1 MCGREPL
8 EVETTNGQEDGEEEG
23 ETQAIRDR
31 ASNWHEA
38 AILIR
43 KKVGKTNVITD
54 LHRVPDTR
62 EGEVTW
68 EYKAK
73 TRAKRIGK

>member
-1 MCGREPL
+1 MAKKTGKRKVRE
-8 EVETTNGQEDGEEEG
+8 EA
-23 ETQAIRDR
+23 ETQSIRVR
-31 ASNWHEA
+31 ASNWDEA

-54 LHRVPDTR
+54 LHRVPKTR

>member
-1 MCGREPL
+1 MVKKRGKRKEGD
-8 EVETTNGQEDGEEEG
+8 EV
-23 ETQAIRDR
+23 ETQAIRVR
-31 ASNWHEA
+31 ASNWDGA

-54 LHRVPDTR
+54 LHRVPETR

-73 TRAKRIGK
+73 TRKRGGK

>member
-1 MCGREPL
+1 MAKKTGKRKEGDDV
-8 EVETTNGQEDGEEEG
+8 EVKP
-23 ETQAIRDR
+23 IRVR
-31 ASNWHEA
+31 ASTWDKA
-38 AILIR
+38 AELIR

-54 LHRVPDTR
+54 LHRVPKTR

>member
-1 MCGREPL
+1 MAKKKGKRK
-8 EVETTNGQEDGEEEG
+8 VG
-23 ETQAIRDR
+23 ETQSIRVR
-31 ASNWHEA
+31 AANWDEA

-54 LHRVPDTR
+54 LHRVPKTR

-68 EYKAK
+68 EYEAKTKAK
-73 TRAKRIGK
+73 RVGK

>member
-1 MCGREPL
+1 MAKKKGKK
-8 EVETTNGQEDGEEEG
+8 EG
-23 ETQAIRDR
+23 ETQAIRVR
-31 ASNWHEA
+31 ASNWDEA

>member
-1 MCGREPL
+1 MAKKTGKRKVGDEA
-8 EVETTNGQEDGEEEG
+8 
-23 ETQAIRDR
+23 ETQAIRVR
-31 ASNWHEA
+31 ANTWDGA
-38 AILIR
+38 AELIR

-54 LHRVPDTR
+54 LHRVPKTR

-73 TRAKRIGK
+73 TRKRGGK

>member
-1 MCGREPL
+1 M
-8 EVETTNGQEDGEEEG
+8 
-23 ETQAIRDR
+23 
-31 ASNWHEA
+31 
-38 AILIR
+38 LIR

-54 LHRVPDTR
+54 LHRVPETR
-62 EGEVTW
+62 MGEITW

>member
-1 MCGREPL
+1 MAKKTGRKK
-8 EVETTNGQEDGEEEG
+8 VGDEG
-23 ETQAIRDR
+23 EPKPIRVR
-31 ASNWHEA
+31 ANNWDGA
-38 AILIR
+38 AKLIR
-43 KKVGKTNVITD
+43 GKVGKTNVITD
-54 LHRVPDTR
+54 LKRVPKTR

>member
-1 MCGREPL
+1 MTSKKGKRK
-8 EVETTNGQEDGEEEG
+8 EG
-23 ETQAIRDR
+23 DEAETQSIRVR
-31 ASNWHEA
+31 ASNWDEA

-54 LHRVPDTR
+54 LHRVPKTR

-68 EYKAK
+68 EYEAK
-73 TRAKRIGK
+73 TRKRGGK